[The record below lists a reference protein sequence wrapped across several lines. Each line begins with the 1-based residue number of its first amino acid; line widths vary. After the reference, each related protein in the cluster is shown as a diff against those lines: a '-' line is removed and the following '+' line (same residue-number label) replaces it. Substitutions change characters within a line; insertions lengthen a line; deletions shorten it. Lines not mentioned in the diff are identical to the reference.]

1 MAEITLDGARVT
13 LCALTIPRV
22 GAWVADLDV
31 DSAEAITG
39 RVSLVIDGATWSGTV
54 ARGGLVAGSWR
65 GRIVGGAGGLS
76 GTLGAVAQRGST
88 LGTVLADALL
98 AAGETLSNDAHDLG
112 ALANLWHRI
121 AGPASTAVADVAR
134 AAGYSWRTLADGSV
148 WLGADAWATYTPTGA
163 VDVIDEQPEAGR
175 LVLAGD
181 TLGVLPGQTLALPG
195 RDAVRVGQVEHRATP
210 SDLRTVVLADG
221 ATGLGGVVDAVIR
234 RALRR
239 VDYLALYPARVVSQS
254 AAGLLDLVPD
264 DARVPPCSGV
274 PIRYGLPGVTAVVP
288 AGERV
293 TLTYEGGDP
302 SKPVATLW
310 TAGTMASAAVNG
322 STRQAARTDD
332 TTADGTLVFSCS
344 SGTPSPGLTTMTIT
358 YTPPGGAPQAV
369 GIVLTGAASLVGPS
383 TLTLS
388 GKITGTSVLRA

>member
-1 MAEITLDGARVT
+1 MAEITLDGARAT

-65 GRIVGGAGGLS
+65 GRIVGGAGGLAS
-76 GTLGAVAQRGST
+76 TLGAVAQRGST

-98 AAGETLSNDAHDLG
+98 GAGETLSGDAQDLG

-163 VDVIDEQPEAGR
+163 VDVVDEQPEAGR

-181 TLGVLPGQTLALPG
+181 TLGIVPGVTLALTG
-195 RDAVRVGQVEHRATP
+195 RGPVRVGQVEHRATP

-264 DARVPPCSGV
+264 DARVPACSGV
-274 PIRYGLPGVTAVVP
+274 PIRGGIPGVTVTVP
-288 AGERV
+288 AGSRV
-293 TLTYEGGDP
+293 LLGYEAGDP
-302 SKPVATLW
+302 SRPVATLW
-310 TAGTMASAAVNG
+310 DAAEVTRITINGGTAKAARDGDDVARVGALVTWMNAVTLATGVAPFSG
-322 STRQAARTDD
+322 STI
-332 TTADGTLVFSCS
+332 GTISEGS
-344 SGTPSPGLTTMTIT
+344 D
-358 YTPPGGAPQAV
+358 
-369 GIVLTGAASLVGPS
+369 
-383 TLTLS
+383 
-388 GKITGTSVLRA
+388 VLRLP

>member
-1 MAEITLDGARVT
+1 MAELTLDGARVT

-65 GRIVGGAGGLS
+65 GRIVGGAGGLA

-98 AAGETLSNDAHDLG
+98 SAGETLSSDAHDLG

-134 AAGYSWRTLADGSV
+134 AAGYAWRVFADGSV

-181 TLGVLPGQTLALPG
+181 TLGIVPGVTLALTG

-239 VDYLALYPARVVSQS
+239 VDYLAHYPARVVSQS

-288 AGERV
+288 VGERV
-293 TLTYEGGDP
+293 TLTYEAGDP

-310 TAGTMASAAVNG
+310 TAGSMTSAAING
-322 STRQAARTDD
+322 STRQAARTND
-332 TTADGTLVFSCS
+332 TTADGALVFSFLAA
-344 SGTPSPGLTTMTIT
+344 TPSPGLTTMTIT

-369 GIVLTGAASLVGPS
+369 GVVLTGAASLVGSS

-388 GKITGTSVLRA
+388 GLITGSSVLRA

>member
-98 AAGETLSNDAHDLG
+98 GAGETLSGDAHDLG

-134 AAGYSWRTLADGSV
+134 AAGYAWRTLADGSV
-148 WLGADAWATYTPTGA
+148 WLGADTWATYTPTGA
-163 VDVIDEQPEAGR
+163 VDVIDEAPEAGR

-181 TLGVLPGQTLALPG
+181 TLGVLPGVTLTLTG
-195 RDAVRVGQVEHRATP
+195 RDPVRVGQVEHRATP

-239 VDYLALYPARVVSQS
+239 VDYLALYPSRVVSQN

-264 DARVPPCSGV
+264 DTRVPSCGGV
-274 PIRYGLPGVTAVVP
+274 PIRGALPGVTVTVP
-288 AGERV
+288 AGARV
-293 TLTYEGGDP
+293 LLGYEAGDP

-310 TAGTMASAAVNG
+310 DAAEVTRITVNGGTAKAAREGDDVARASALTTWMNAVTLATGVPAFAG
-322 STRQAARTDD
+322 STI
-332 TTADGTLVFSCS
+332 GTISEGS
-344 SGTPSPGLTTMTIT
+344 D
-358 YTPPGGAPQAV
+358 
-369 GIVLTGAASLVGPS
+369 
-383 TLTLS
+383 
-388 GKITGTSVLRA
+388 VLRLP

>member
-1 MAEITLDGARVT
+1 VAEITIDGARVT

-65 GRIVGGAGGLS
+65 GRIVGGAGGLA

-98 AAGETLSNDAHDLG
+98 SAGETLSGDAHDLG

-121 AGPASTAVADVAR
+121 AAPASTAVADVAR

-148 WLGADAWATYTPTGA
+148 WLGADTWATYTPTGA

-181 TLGVLPGQTLALPG
+181 TLGIVPGVTLALPG
-195 RDAVRVGQVEHRATP
+195 RDPVRVGQVEHRATP
-210 SDLRTVVLADG
+210 SDLRTVILADG

-239 VDYLALYPARVVSQS
+239 VDYVALYPARVVSQS

-288 AGERV
+288 VGERV

-310 TAGTMASAAVNG
+310 TAGTMTSAAVNA

-332 TTADGTLVFSCS
+332 TTADGTLAFSFS

>member
-98 AAGETLSNDAHDLG
+98 SAGETLSGDAHDLG

-121 AGPASTAVADVAR
+121 AAPASTAVADVAR
-134 AAGYSWRTLADGSV
+134 AAGYSWRVFADGSV
-148 WLGADAWATYTPTGA
+148 WLGADAWATYTPAGA

-181 TLGVLPGQTLALPG
+181 TLGIVPGVTLALTG
-195 RDAVRVGQVEHRATP
+195 RDPVRVGQVEHRATP
-210 SDLRTVVLADG
+210 SDLRTVILTDG

-264 DARVPPCSGV
+264 DARVPSCGGV
-274 PIRYGLPGVTAVVP
+274 PIRYGLPGVVVTVP
-288 AGERV
+288 AGARV
-293 TLTYEGGDP
+293 LLGYEAGDP

-310 TAGTMASAAVNG
+310 DAAEVTRITVNGGSAKAAREGHATHGGSLVIVTSSVLGPTAFVVQYVSAAGVPQG
-322 STRQAARTDD
+322 SPQ
-332 TTADGTLVFSCS
+332 
-344 SGTPSPGLTTMTIT
+344 TIT
-358 YTPPGGAPQAV
+358 LGADATV
-369 GIVLTGAASLVGPS
+369 
-383 TLTLS
+383 TLAMNAGRIS
-388 GKITGTSVLRA
+388 EGSDVLRLP